1 MIQAKALTS
10 RKSSKIVVD
19 HFPPPLAQLH
29 CAQAFAH
36 VEKYVQTMCALVM
49 NISMVPSNDTMVAFY
64 LLDPLAKV
72 DLPHFVNDFHPKTK
86 FIINREVFIFSLA
99 CSPHL
104 SFNSP
109 SNMVY
114 ELL

>member
-1 MIQAKALTS
+1 MIQAKALTF
-10 RKSSKIVVD
+10 RKSSEIVVD
-19 HFPPPLAQLH
+19 HFPPLLAQLH
-29 CAQAFAH
+29 YAQAFPH
-36 VEKYVQTMCALVM
+36 VGKYVQTMCALVM
-49 NISMVPSNDTMVAFY
+49 NISMVPSDDTMVAFC
-64 LLDPLAKV
+64 LFDPLAKV

-86 FIINREVFIFSLA
+86 FIVNQEVFIFSLA

-109 SNMVY
+109 SSMVY